1 MAVLAVDANKTEK
14 RIKTLPDDTV
24 HRRLKP
30 YKKNN
35 LVAMNKKSH
44 EIARATAADL
54 IKEALTSS
62 KAALNE
68 WQSKTLFAAYG
79 IPVPEG
85 VPVKSETEAA
95 AAVEQI
101 RGRAV
106 LKAIGTDIH
115 HKTEAGLV
123 VLGVEDPEEAAA
135 TYRLLKKRAAGALE
149 AVLVE
154 QMVAGN
160 RELMVGMKRDPV
172 FGPVVAFG
180 LGGVLAEA
188 LGARPFLLPEERR
201 VLYHAAACVAANYLV
216 TLEHVAERMFV
227 EAGLPPDNALDYFL
241 PLVRGAVENVSA
253 QGTVASLTGPLS
265 RGDVCT
271 IVAHLEVLQQ
281 VAPELDPVYRTLGLA
296 TLDIVRRRPEVPP
309 ETIQALEQL
318 LEGANYR
325 QAGASRRP

>member
-1 MAVLAVDANKTEK
+1 MVGLGRLGGSLAVA
-14 RIKTLPDDTV
+14 LA
-24 HRRLKP
+24 HAGAQ
-30 YKKNN
+30 
-35 LVAMNKKSH
+35 LVAVADTRPEMTQW
-44 EIARATAADL
+44 ARERLGLSRGDSAPSVL
-54 IKEALTSS
+54 EASPHVVFLS
-62 KAALNE
+62 
-68 WQSKTLFAAYG
+68 
-79 IPVPEG
+79 VPD
-85 VPVKSETEAA
+85 
-95 AAVEQI
+95 AAVEQ
-101 RGRAV
+101 
-106 LKAIGTDIH
+106 
-115 HKTEAGLV
+115 
-123 VLGVEDPEEAAA
+123 AAA
-135 TYRLLKKRAAGALE
+135 EIAVRLEVLCSSPSRPAVIHCSGVTSVTALSPCAAAGSQTLSFHPLQTFSDAETGAARLRGAAI
-149 AVLVE
+149 AVTP
-154 QMVAGN
+154 GPHGGF
-160 RELMVGMKRDPV
+160 ELGCM
-172 FGPVVAFG
+172 
-180 LGGVLAEA
+180 LAEA